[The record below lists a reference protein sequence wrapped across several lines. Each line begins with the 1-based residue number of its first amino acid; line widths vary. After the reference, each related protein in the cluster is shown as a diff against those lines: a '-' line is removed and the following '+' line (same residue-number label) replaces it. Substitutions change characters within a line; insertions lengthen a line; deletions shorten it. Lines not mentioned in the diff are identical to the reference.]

1 MNSDNYH
8 ARKRFGQNFLHDQ
21 NIIQRIV
28 DSINPQNHEH
38 IIEIG
43 PGKGALTF
51 PLLNRVK
58 KLNVIEIDKDL
69 AAKLRT
75 NIEDKN
81 RLIIHEKDAL
91 DLDFSIFNH
100 TDLRIVG
107 NLPYNI
113 STPILFHLLKYRE
126 CIKDMTFMLQKEVV
140 ERICANSGNKK
151 YGRLSIMLQYYC
163 DVESLFN
170 VKPEAFIPI
179 PKIESALVKL
189 IPVSHPR
196 HELLD
201 HECLKIIVRES
212 FSQRRKTI
220 RNALKKYLDESTI
233 INAGIAPENR
243 AENLEVCDFIT
254 LANCYHRM
262 KTNIL

>member
-91 DLDFSIFNH
+91 DLDFSIFNNSP
-100 TDLRIVG
+100 IYVI
-107 NLPYNI
+107 YN
-113 STPILFHLLKYRE
+113 THLIY
-126 CIKDMTFMLQKEVV
+126 V
-140 ERICANSGNKK
+140 
-151 YGRLSIMLQYYC
+151 
-163 DVESLFN
+163 
-170 VKPEAFIPI
+170 
-179 PKIESALVKL
+179 
-189 IPVSHPR
+189 
-196 HELLD
+196 
-201 HECLKIIVRES
+201 
-212 FSQRRKTI
+212 
-220 RNALKKYLDESTI
+220 
-233 INAGIAPENR
+233 
-243 AENLEVCDFIT
+243 
-254 LANCYHRM
+254 
-262 KTNIL
+262 

>member
-1 MNSDNYH
+1 MNSNNYR

-21 NIIQRIV
+21 DIIRRIL
-28 DSINPQNHEH
+28 DSINPQCHEH

-69 AAKLRT
+69 AAKLRN
-75 NIEDKN
+75 NIEDKYH
-81 RLIIHEKDAL
+81 LVIYEKDAL
-91 DLDFSIFNH
+91 NIDFDSFKY

-140 ERICANSGNKK
+140 ERMCANSGSKK

-163 DVESLFN
+163 DVESLFD
-170 VKPEAFIPI
+170 VEPKAFIPI
-179 PKIESALVKL
+179 PNVESTLVKL
-189 IPVSHPR
+189 TPLSHPKHKLSN
-196 HELLD
+196 HESLR
-201 HECLKIIVRES
+201 IIVRES

-233 INAGIAPENR
+233 ISAGIEPENR

-254 LANCYHRM
+254 LANCYHHV
-262 KTNIL
+262 KTKIL